1 MVKRIVLVG
10 LVLLLGTPAMGYGS
24 VHEPVEIQVMGETLI
39 AENAPFIENDR
50 VYVLVREV
58 SEALGAR
65 VDWVGETKEI
75 TLVREDRVA
84 AFNIGSFTAA
94 VDKEVRTMDATPLLI
109 EERTYLPVRYL
120 AEFLDFQVQWLADE
134 RLVKIELP
142 ENPDSKEAGEAH
154 PYSKEDL
161 LWLSRIVQVETGGAS
176 EDMMLGVA
184 NVVLNRVKSPLFP
197 DTIHDVIFQVDV
209 HTQFPPAHKASFTS
223 LIPGELAIEM
233 SRRALEGENNV
244 ETCLYFN
251 NSPFRT
257 KADDLYQ
264 IIDGEYFYY

>member
-1 MVKRIVLVG
+1 
-10 LVLLLGTPAMGYGS
+10 
-24 VHEPVEIQVMGETLI
+24 
-39 AENAPFIENDR
+39 
-50 VYVLVREV
+50 
-58 SEALGAR
+58 
-65 VDWVGETKEI
+65 
-75 TLVREDRVA
+75 
-84 AFNIGSFTAA
+84 
-94 VDKEVRTMDATPLLI
+94 
-109 EERTYLPVRYL
+109 
-120 AEFLDFQVQWLADE
+120 
-134 RLVKIELP
+134 
-142 ENPDSKEAGEAH
+142 
-154 PYSKEDL
+154 
-161 LWLSRIVQVETGGAS
+161 LSRIVQVETGGAS